1 MRICRCLTVSREVLA
16 AASHTGLSHTAYH
29 RRSKNTHNTR
39 IAVEGAISDDGTLA
53 VVQIQA
59 RRESKVDAAG
69 PQFRGHHQTAGSSQ
83 IVRALRIRIVE
94 LT

>member
-1 MRICRCLTVSREVLA
+1 M
-16 AASHTGLSHTAYH
+16 
-29 RRSKNTHNTR
+29 
-39 IAVEGAISDDGTLA
+39 EGAISDDGALA

-59 RRESKVDAAG
+59 RRESKVDTAG
-69 PQFRGHHQTAGSSQ
+69 PQFRGHHQTAGSSR